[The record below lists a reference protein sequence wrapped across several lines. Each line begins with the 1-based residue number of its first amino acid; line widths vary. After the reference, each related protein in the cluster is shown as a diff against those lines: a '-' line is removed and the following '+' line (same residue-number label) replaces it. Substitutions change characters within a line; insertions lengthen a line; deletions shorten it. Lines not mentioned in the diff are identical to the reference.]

1 MPWTEISMTNL
12 VDAVNS
18 MLKIIPKGLPNVAN
32 VRIQV
37 KILEFRNVAFYS
49 RFLFGQVVFLNA

>member
-1 MPWTEISMTNL
+1 MANL

-18 MLKIIPKGLPNVAN
+18 MLKIIPKGLPNLAN

-37 KILEFRNVAFYS
+37 NILEFRNAPFYS
-49 RFLFGQVVFLNA
+49 PFLFGKMALNA